1 MIKNQKDLWPAILWS
16 GIALCSALLIAC
28 WWKGLR

>member
-1 MIKNQKDLWPAILWS
+1 MKRDPWPASLWF

-28 WWKGLR
+28 WIKGLG